1 MTASEPASGSI
12 CAPFLPHS
20 LFPVLLPLASA
31 GRIETLVREAQ
42 AAYSPDELDRISK
55 LLQQEVKKSGEEAK
69 RGKGLLD
76 AMKRKGESLA
86 SRNAKGERVQPYKT
100 QYMRLCK
107 LYVETMKEHQ
117 RSKEAMRK
125 TQTDTLVRR
134 GEIVFG
140 DTKSREE
147 IKEAVDRDP
156 GGFLREAILTES
168 SEEAQQAFTDAQSR
182 ARDIEMLVKC
192 VPRSSDALPSPL
204 PSKRSLSSLCVLVRD
219 RFAVTSP
226 PLPCPRLFA
235 PRSLNEVATMFQD
248 LAALVQQQSDMLDS
262 IENNV
267 ESATTYV
274 KKGNAN
280 LRTAIELQKK
290 TRKCYCCLL
299 CIVIAIVIALV
310 AGLGT
315 FFSGA
320 IKKA

>member
-1 MTASEPASGSI
+1 
-12 CAPFLPHS
+12 
-20 LFPVLLPLASA
+20 
-31 GRIETLVREAQ
+31 VRELTIAARQLAHVRARAFAGWETQ
-42 AAYSPDELDRISK
+42 APRPAPPRLSILRRRRPPPPAAAAAG
-55 LLQQEVKKSGEEAK
+55 KS
-69 RGKGLLD
+69 LLD

-86 SRNAKGERVQPYKT
+86 SANAKGERVQPYKT

-140 DTKSREE
+140 DTKTKEE
-147 IKEAVDRDP
+147 IKDAVGRDP

-168 SEEAQQAFTDAQSR
+168 SEEAQQAYTDAQSR

-192 VPRSSDALPSPL
+192 VLSARPRGPRP
-204 PSKRSLSSLCVLVRD
+204 VL
-219 RFAVTSP
+219 P
-226 PLPCPRLFA
+226 PLAVPPRRA
-235 PRSLNEVATMFQD
+235 PARPPARALCRSLNEVASMFQD

-267 ESATTYV
+267 EQATTYV

-299 CIVIAIVIALV
+299 CIVIAIVIALI

-320 IKKA
+320 IKRS

>member
-1 MTASEPASGSI
+1 M
-12 CAPFLPHS
+12 
-20 LFPVLLPLASA
+20 
-31 GRIETLVREAQ
+31 REAQ
-42 AAYSPDELDRISK
+42 AAYSPDELDRVSK

-76 AMKRKGESLA
+76 GMKRKGEALA
-86 SRNAKGERVQPYKT
+86 SKNARGERVQPYKT

-168 SEEAQQAFTDAQSR
+168 SEEAQQAYTDAQSR

-192 VPRSSDALPSPL
+192 VRPPRGGPAWPARARARALTPAAHPRCCPL
-204 PSKRSLSSLCVLVRD
+204 PLL
-219 RFAVTSP
+219 P
-226 PLPCPRLFA
+226 PPA
-235 PRSLNEVATMFQD
+235 PHARRSLNEVATMFQD

-267 ESATTYV
+267 ESATTYI